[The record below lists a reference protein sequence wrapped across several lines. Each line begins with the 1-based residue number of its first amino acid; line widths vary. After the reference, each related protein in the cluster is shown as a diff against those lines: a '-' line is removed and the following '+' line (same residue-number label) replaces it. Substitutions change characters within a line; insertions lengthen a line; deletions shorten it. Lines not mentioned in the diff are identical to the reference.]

1 MSSSLSSERPPP
13 SARVA
18 RLCSLM
24 SPAHAEPGPPNH
36 VLLSVL
42 VLRAAS
48 PAQGEDLE
56 VRIIRG
62 EDSHEAGVVL
72 RAVWH
77 AHKIYF

>member
-1 MSSSLSSERPPP
+1 
-13 SARVA
+13 
-18 RLCSLM
+18 M

-56 VRIIRG
+56 VGIIRG
-62 EDSHEAGVVL
+62 EDSYEAGVVL
-72 RAVWH
+72 RGAWH
-77 AHKIYF
+77 GHKIYFRYIFFSPEILLSYSATFSL